1 MDLSKKKTMKK
12 KHTQFFLWKKKY
24 FYFGWLR
31 VTDACLCEC
40 MAKIS
45 IDWEI
50 KENLNI

>member
-1 MDLSKKKTMKK
+1 MFMDLSKKNHEKK
-12 KHTQFFLWKKKY
+12 AHTIFLVKKKY

-45 IDWEI
+45 ID
-50 KENLNI
+50 

>member
-1 MDLSKKKTMKK
+1 MKK
-12 KHTQFFLWKKKY
+12 KSTHNFSCEKKY

-45 IDWEI
+45 ID
-50 KENLNI
+50 